1 MFIKKFIAAC
11 AVAVTAS
18 MAMAD
23 AQVYEVTMTLK
34 TTLAHKGNTSAI
46 VCSEPSNTTGL
57 YRKQTTI
64 RIKGLIWGCDC
75 TTISEPIKVE
85 SADGTYGYVFWNMTT
100 GKVLDPDFA
109 WTLLNRIDKKLTKVE
124 GAWKMENSD
133 LMLVGGGFGTL
144 KDVVDKE
151 CCTIESTVLT
161 TISGNCA
168 GWMTMPGAIV
178 TKGKDEVCEKCKVIA
193 GTDDVIAVA
202 PGFSLCECS
211 DDSDQTA
218 VSGTWRIKY
227 SKLLSEKWNKAASDT
242 PITTIYKFP
251 SYVLAYI
258 NQL

>member
-1 MFIKKFIAAC
+1 MSIKKFI
-11 AVAVTAS
+11 VASAIAFCAS

-34 TTLAHKGNTSAI
+34 TTVAYKGSTSTI
-46 VCSEPSNTTGL
+46 VCSEPANGTGL
-57 YRKQTTI
+57 YRKQTTV

-75 TTISEPIKVE
+75 ITISEPMKAE
-85 SADGTYGYVFWNMTT
+85 SAEGTYGYVFWNMTT
-100 GKVLDPDFA
+100 GKVLDPEFA
-109 WTLLNRIDKKLTKVE
+109 WTLLNRIDKRLTKVE

-168 GWMTMPGAIV
+168 GWMKMPSTIV
-178 TKGKDEVCEKCKVIA
+178 SKGKDEVCEKCTVIA

-202 PGFSLCECS
+202 PGFTLCECA

-218 VSGTWRIKY
+218 ISGTWRIKY
-227 SKLLSEKWNKAASDT
+227 SKALSTKWNKASAAT
-242 PITTIYKFP
+242 PITSIYNFP
-251 SYVLAYI
+251 SYVLNYL
-258 NQL
+258 NSL